1 MAFLSS
7 FSSKILSTLV
17 LGVVGSGAITGAVIA
32 TRNKEVINSAKSA
45 NPVLRD
51 VRKSQEDNTSSENL
65 EKFKGQNS
73 EEEQHLGKDLE
84 ANLSKEPLTSGRTV
98 EENIQPQTPELNEE
112 HDNQESNLETQGK
125 EEVQEESDKG
135 EDLQLENY
143 SSVSEDIGES
153 EESKNKRYDE
163 ERLREGIVL
172 ETLWIFKTGGGSS
185 EETRSCTL
193 LKKGESKKIPNIIKK
208 QEDEEET
215 GKSCDDYDA
224 VTSQWSDEKRID
236 DKIEGFWVRGEN
248 QLVKEL
254 IKENWGDRDLFK
266 ISGFAE
272 KEKTLPENISDN
284 LEELFKK
291 TTICSTRIFQ
301 EQNWIELSCLINSNS
316 INQ

>member
-1 MAFLSS
+1 MALLGLSS
-7 FSSKILSTLV
+7 KVFYSIIIGV
-17 LGVVGSGAITGAVIA
+17 LGSGAIAGSVFASNVLGETNNNNLLVVEGDNDGNSGEKVPPTLPPPPPEIPSLGDKDD
-32 TRNKEVINSAKSA
+32 TDLEDLEKEDLDEKPESNNDPANQVSSDSSKKS
-45 NPVLRD
+45 VD
-51 VRKSQEDNTSSENL
+51 SGRKESQQQFLISSEV
-65 EKFKGQNS
+65 
-73 EEEQHLGKDLE
+73 
-84 ANLSKEPLTSGRTV
+84 R
-98 EENIQPQTPELNEE
+98 
-112 HDNQESNLETQGK
+112 
-125 EEVQEESDKG
+125 EESDKG
-135 EDLQLENY
+135 EDLQLKNY
-143 SSVSEDIGES
+143 SSDSEDISES

-185 EETRSCTL
+185 EENRSCTL
-193 LKKGESKKIPNIIKK
+193 LKKGESKKIPNIIEK
-208 QEDEEET
+208 QEEEEET

-284 LEELFKK
+284 LGELFKE
-291 TTICSTRIFQ
+291 TTTCSTRILQ
-301 EQNWIELSCLINSNS
+301 EQNWIELSCLINS